1 MFYGLDVHKEFLQ
14 VCGLAEDGQERR
26 DFRVGGR
33 PEAVEAF
40 ARGLERG
47 DEVAL
52 EATFHTWALVQILER
67 YVDRVVVA
75 EPAPLKAIAYARIKT
90 DKVDAHILAQLLRL
104 DFLPE
109 VAMPSRE
116 TWAVRQLMAHRRQ
129 LRRQSVATKNT
140 IHAVLNRSLQRYP
153 GRFLFSQKGYRWLAE
168 LELPPAERLVL
179 DHQAAL
185 LRHVQESLQ
194 ALDRELL
201 EQARLHPDA
210 KLLVTIPGVDVVVA
224 MGFLAAIGSIDRF
237 PSPQKLAAYF
247 GLVPKI
253 RQSGGTAYYGHITKT
268 GSRNA
273 RWLAIEAAHTIAR
286 SSSPLAATYHR
297 IRRRKGHQI
306 AVTALARKLIVI
318 VWHILTTQQPY
329 RYAAVERTRL
339 KLRKLQKHERH
350 RAARA
355 PRNLDDVYAEAG
367 FTLDAPARSALPS
380 EAAPRSRA
388 CGTKPTDH
396 HGRNPSHG
404 NSLPRSLTNS

>member
-14 VCGLAEDGQERR
+14 VCALADDGQGRR
-26 DFRVGGR
+26 DFRVGGQ
-33 PEAVEAF
+33 PEAIDAF
-40 ARGLERG
+40 ARGLRRT
-47 DEVAL
+47 DAVAL
-52 EATFHTWALVQILER
+52 EATFHTWALVQILDR

-75 EPAPLKAIAYARIKT
+75 EPAQLKAIAYARIKT

-104 DFLPE
+104 DFLPKVE
-109 VAMPSRE
+109 MPSRE

-153 GRFLFSQKGYRWLAE
+153 GKLLFTQKGFRWLAQ

-185 LRHVQESLQ
+185 LRHVQACLE

-201 EQARLHPDA
+201 EQARVHPDA
-210 KLLVTIPGVDVVVA
+210 KLLVTIPGVDVIVA

-237 PSPQKLAAYF
+237 RSPQKLAAYF

-253 RQSGGTAYYGHITKT
+253 RQSGGTAFYGHITKT

-273 RWLAIEAAHTIAR
+273 RWLAIEAAHTLAR
-286 SSSPLAATYHR
+286 SSSPLAATYQR

-306 AVTALARKLIVI
+306 AVTALARKLIVV

-329 RYAAVERTRL
+329 RYAAPERTRI
-339 KLRKLQKHERH
+339 KLRKLQKHH
-350 RAARA
+350 RRPATRA
-355 PRNLDDVYAEAG
+355 PRELDEVYAEAG
-367 FTLDAPARSALPS
+367 FTLDPPPVGEKR
-380 EAAPRSRA
+380 AAKRSRA
-388 CGTKPTDH
+388 ALT
-396 HGRNPSHG
+396 RM
-404 NSLPRSLTNS
+404 RREASLT